1 MGAVDNG
8 VTFKNVVEETVTL
21 GGEEV
26 VIDVAEE
33 KDEVIKPAGG
43 EGTAD
48 KSGDDAS
55 AREEK
60 RVDDS
65 NAIL

>member
-1 MGAVDNG
+1 MGAVGNG
-8 VTFKNVVEETVTL
+8 VTFKNVGEETDTL
-21 GGEEV
+21 GGEQV
-26 VIDVAEE
+26 VIAVAEE
-33 KDEVIKPAGG
+33 KDKMIKPVGD

-65 NAIL
+65 NAKL